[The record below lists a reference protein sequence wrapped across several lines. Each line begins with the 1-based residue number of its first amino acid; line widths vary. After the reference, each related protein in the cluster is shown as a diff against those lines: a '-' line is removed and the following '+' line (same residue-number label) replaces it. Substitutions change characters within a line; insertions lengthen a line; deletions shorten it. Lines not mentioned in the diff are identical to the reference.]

1 MSTESMQAW
10 LKLLAGIARG
20 ERAAKEGRV
29 VSQAEA
35 KRRLGRW
42 LK

>member
-1 MSTESMQAW
+1 MKNW